1 MAKENNKKTENK
13 EKKKKKISREKW
25 IKIIAMSMIIIFL
38 SGVFATVIGALISRF
53 FPQTANS
60 SNIIEYGADD
70 FLMLA
75 KEYEDKL
82 KTDPTNKE
90 YMLNLIQIY
99 EQLAYQSKNQGDNAK
114 ANEYFAI
121 TISYAEDLKS
131 ANPDMS
137 TSADYIIAGLKAESG
152 NLDEAEQILIGIV
165 NKNIDPINSRLAY
178 AEFLIYK
185 RNDKTKAEEQLQIA
199 LNNAQTESEK
209 EYINKMITEYN
220 LK

>member
-13 EKKKKKISREKW
+13 GKKKKKISREKW

-185 RNDKTKAEEQLQIA
+185 RNDKTKAEEQLQTA

>member
-13 EKKKKKISREKW
+13 GKKKKKISREKW

-165 NKNIDPINSRLAY
+165 NKNLDPINSRLAY

-185 RNDKTKAEEQLQIA
+185 RNDKTKAEEQLQTA

>member
-1 MAKENNKKTENK
+1 
-13 EKKKKKISREKW
+13 
-25 IKIIAMSMIIIFL
+25 MIIIFL

-185 RNDKTKAEEQLQIA
+185 RNDKTKAEEQLQTA

>member
-13 EKKKKKISREKW
+13 GKKKKKISREKW

>member
-13 EKKKKKISREKW
+13 GKKKKKISREKW

-152 NLDEAEQILIGIV
+152 NPDKAEQILIGIV

-185 RNDKTKAEEQLQIA
+185 RNDKTKAEEQLQTA